1 MNMKGQLSSSS
12 FQNNNAASSPL
23 TLPRSTTSNRPSHAP
38 PATASVNQ
46 GVAISAKPTH
56 PSITNVESHRYVYR
70 YVFFIHSH
78 SPLPGLRDS
87 FIPANPLPGLRDSF
101 IPAIPLQRDCR
112 NEGVSPPVPSLFYF
126 CLSARPIIAV
136 SCLQR

>member
-1 MNMKGQLSSSS
+1 MNVKGQLSSSS

-87 FIPANPLPGLRDSF
+87 FIPANPL
-101 IPAIPLQRDCR
+101 QRDCR